1 MEKIPRFQHSARRV
15 AAIAFPTLAE
25 TELAVL
31 DGIRETLGP
40 QWEILVLTG
49 GYEGILRQ
57 LAQMKELAGAI
68 GDFVSDA
75 WVQTLCVHGV
85 KVVQLAH
92 ASHMETVAAITPDY
106 EGMGRGAAH
115 ALRSN
120 GAEAFAFLGAPG
132 QYASNQLFEG
142 FAGAL
147 ASGCPRASGTSMA
160 QIREFLR
167 PQPRPLGLFAASDR
181 MARFAVQSA
190 RELGWR
196 VPEDLAVIGVGNVR
210 LESLYAG
217 VPLSSY
223 ELPGRQLGR
232 MAGQW
237 LLAQIDGGALAHS
250 SPFPRPAGLLH
261 ERKSSLRSPSGLARA
276 LAYARS
282 NLEQP
287 LPVSELCRV
296 AGMSRRSL
304 ENAMQSACGTSPA
317 LYLQN
322 LRRERAQTLLR
333 TTQMSIQAVAQA
345 CGYAE
350 PSVFSTAFRRWT
362 GVSPSDY
369 RAGQKAQSRSPH
381 FTPVAKTVWK

>member
-1 MEKIPRFQHSARRV
+1 MAKTGKFSLSARRV
-15 AAIAFPTLAE
+15 VAVAFPAITE
-25 TELAVL
+25 TEIVVL
-31 DGIRETLGP
+31 DGIREAFSPGR

-57 LAQMKELAGAI
+57 LAEMKELAGAI

-92 ASHMETVAAITPDY
+92 CSHMDTVADITPDY
-106 EGMGRGAAH
+106 DAMGRGAAQ
-115 ALRSN
+115 ALRNN
-120 GAEAFAFLGAPG
+120 GAEAFAFVGAPG

-147 ASGCPRASGTSMA
+147 PFACLRSSGTSMA

-181 MARFAVQSA
+181 LARFAVLAA

-196 VPEDLAVIGVGNVR
+196 IPEELAVIGVGNVR

-217 VPLSSY
+217 IPLSSY
-223 ELPGRQLGR
+223 ELPGRELGR
-232 MAGQW
+232 LAAQW
-237 LLAQIDGGALAHS
+237 LIQQIEEAGNGSGASFAQ
-250 SPFPRPAGLLH
+250 PAGFLH
-261 ERKSSLRSPSGLARA
+261 ERKSSLRSPTGWERA
-276 LAYARS
+276 LSYARS
-282 NLEQP
+282 NLDQP
-287 LPVSELCRV
+287 LSVSDLCGI

-317 LYLQN
+317 LYLQK
-322 LRRERAQTLLR
+322 LRQDRAETLLL
-333 TTQMSIQAVAQA
+333 TTQMSIQAIARA
-345 CGYAE
+345 CGYLE

-362 GVSPSDY
+362 SASPSDY
-369 RAGQKAQSRSPH
+369 RLRGRSRR
-381 FTPVAKTVWK
+381 

>member
-1 MEKIPRFQHSARRV
+1 MGKIDFQSISRRRV
-15 AAIAFPTLAE
+15 VAVAFPAITE

-31 DGIRETLGP
+31 DGIREAVGP
-40 QWEILVLTG
+40 QRQWEILVLTG

-57 LAQMKELAGAI
+57 LAEMKELAGAI

-75 WVQTLCVHGV
+75 WVQTLCIHGV
-85 KVVQLAH
+85 KVVQLA
-92 ASHMETVAAITPDY
+92 ACSHMDTVAGITPDY
-106 EGMGRGAAH
+106 VTMGGGAAH
-115 ALRSN
+115 ALRGN
-120 GAEAFAFLGAPG
+120 GAEAFAFIGAPG

-142 FAGAL
+142 FAGAV
-147 ASGCPRASGTSMA
+147 ASSACTRSSGTSMA

-181 MARFAVQSA
+181 LARFAVLAA

-196 VPEDLAVIGVGNVR
+196 IPEEMAVIGVGNVR

-217 VPLSSY
+217 IPLSSY
-223 ELPGRQLGR
+223 ELPGRELGKL
-232 MAGQW
+232 AAQW
-237 LLAQIDGGALAHS
+237 LVEQIDGADTRSGERFS
-250 SPFPRPAGLLH
+250 QPAGLLH
-261 ERKSSLRSPSGLARA
+261 ERKSSLRTPTGLARA

-287 LPVSELCRV
+287 LPVSDLCRI

-304 ENAMQSACGTSPA
+304 ENAMQRASGVSPA

-322 LRRERAQTLLR
+322 LRRERAETLLR
-333 TTQMSIQAVAQA
+333 TTQMSIHAVAQA
-345 CGYAE
+345 CGYPE

-362 GVSPSDY
+362 GTSPSDY
-369 RAGQKAQSRSPH
+369 RLHASARQARGL
-381 FTPVAKTVWK
+381 